1 MAEQGNRPACNT
13 PAYAWHSCTLSSHKL
28 HHDCILLHEADEHYQ
43 CTDCSAA
50 GLNNASF
57 YGTNGG
63 RPMLLDGSIVLC
75 GRSDAGVNG
84 SYDGALSSLSL
95 YDNALNSSEIQQLYN
110 KVM

>member
-1 MAEQGNRPACNT
+1 M
-13 PAYAWHSCTLSSHKL
+13 HSIHLALFCTELASHKL
-28 HHDCILLHEADEHYQ
+28 HHNRISLQIADEHHQ
-43 CTDCSAA
+43 CTDWNAA
-50 GLNNASF
+50 GLNNALF

-95 YDNALNSSEIQQLYN
+95 YDNALTSSEIE
-110 KVM
+110 